1 MMRVLVLGAGPAGLS
16 FATKLLELGNKDFL
30 ILEKESEAGGLCRSV
45 FVDNAPIDIGGGHF
59 LDYKNELVK
68 EFLFRYLP
76 ENEWNLFER
85 DSRIYMGEREISHPL
100 EANIWQLDI
109 DEQIEYLISI
119 AKAGC
124 NTGVSKPEH
133 FVEWIYW
140 KLGTK
145 IAEEYMIPYN
155 RKMFSSEL
163 DQLGTYW
170 MEKLPN
176 VSFEETLRSCLERRA
191 YGKQPGHARFLY
203 PKKFGYGEVWTRIAS
218 ELGGRIQYNSK
229 VMKIDFSNLSVTT
242 SDNESYKADIIIST
256 IPWVSIRES
265 DSFPMQLKAD
275 ISKLK
280 NNSVRIDYI
289 DKQIDTIAHW
299 IYVPDKDI
307 SYHRI
312 LARQNFYS
320 GAIGYWTE
328 TNLERVEDN
337 SDRCGFSY
345 VNEYAYPLNTI
356 DKPDIMNRLITWAK
370 KQGVIGLG
378 RWGEHQH
385 FNSDITVERAL
396 KLAELIANG

>member
-1 MMRVLVLGAGPAGLS
+1 MRVIVLGAGPAGLS
-16 FATKLLELGNKDFL
+16 VATRLLELGNKDIL

-59 LDYKNELVK
+59 LDYKNEQVK

-76 ENEWNLFER
+76 EKEWNLYDR
-85 DSRIYMGEREISHPL
+85 DSRIYMDEKEISHPL

-124 NTGVSKPEH
+124 NTGVPKPEH
-133 FVEWIYW
+133 FIEWIYW

-203 PKKFGYGEVWTRIAS
+203 PKKYGYGEVWTRIAS
-218 ELGGRIQYNSK
+218 ELGGRLQYNSR
-229 VMKIDFSNLSVTT
+229 VTKIDFSNRRVIT
-242 SDNESYKADIIIST
+242 SDNESYKADVIIST
-256 IPWVSIRES
+256 IPWANLEISN
-265 DSFPMQLKAD
+265 DCPAQLKAD

-289 DKQIDTIAHW
+289 DKPINTSAHW
-299 IYVPDKDI
+299 IYVPNKDI

-328 TNLERVEDN
+328 TNLERAEEL
-337 SDRCGFSY
+337 SDSCRFSY
-345 VNEYAYPLNTI
+345 VNEYAYPLNTV
-356 DKPDIMNRLITWAK
+356 DKPDIMKSLMTWAK
-370 KQGVIGLG
+370 QHGVIGLG

-385 FNSDITVERAL
+385 FNSDVTVERAL
-396 KLAELIANG
+396 KLAETLVSG